1 MTKDPF
7 HKIEGADVSM
17 ETVEGRTVR
26 VARWKARGD
35 AHDKV
40 PLLFFNGVG
49 ANIELVAPFAKHLDS
64 RDFIMFDMPGVGGS
78 PDPVIPYNAFTMT
91 KLAKELIV
99 KFGYDVVD
107 VMGVSWG
114 GAMAQ
119 HFAMQYPKRT
129 RRVVLAATSPG
140 MIMVPGKLS
149 AISKMANP
157 RRYIDPD
164 FMAKNFATLY
174 GGSSKGASGHMTRIK
189 PPSPI
194 GYLYQLVA
202 LAGWTSVPFA
212 PFLFKAKTLIL
223 MGDDDNVVPVANGKI
238 LNTIIPNSELKI
250 IKGGGHLFMVSQADE
265 TLKLINA
272 FLDEADIEDAKSVEA
287 DAKAV
292 KPARAAKVVPIKKA
306 AG

>member
-1 MTKDPF
+1 MTTDPF
-7 HKIEGADVSM
+7 HRIEGAEVTM

-26 VARWKARGD
+26 VARWKARGE
-35 AHDKV
+35 AHNHV
-40 PLLFFNGVG
+40 PLLFFNGIG

-78 PDPVIPYNAFTMT
+78 PDPLIPYNAFTMT
-91 KLAKELIV
+91 RLAKKLIQQM
-99 KFGYDVVD
+99 GYDKVD

-129 RRVVLAATSPG
+129 RRLVLAATSPG

-149 AISKMANP
+149 AITKMANP

-174 GGSSKGASGHMTRIK
+174 GGSTKGASGHMTRIK
-189 PPSPI
+189 PPSGL
-194 GYLYQLVA
+194 GYLYQLIA

-212 PFLFKAKTLIL
+212 PFLLKAKTLIL
-223 MGDDDNVVPVANGKI
+223 MGDDDNIVPVANGKL

-250 IKGGGHLFMVSQADE
+250 IHGGGHLFLVSQAEE
-265 TLKLINA
+265 TLQMVND
-272 FLDEADIEDAKSVEA
+272 FLDEADAEEAAQSNPKSEAKPGSKGS
-287 DAKAV
+287 AKIV
-292 KPARAAKVVPIKKA
+292 PLRKRA
-306 AG
+306 